1 MKKSLSAIGALMC
14 ALTALA
20 SAPTA
25 DELANMTLGIN
36 RWGETSIGSNT
47 IGIAPSSSV
56 EGMWEISN
64 FDRKIDYS
72 TVKMSIADDGSISI
86 APQMVGSDYD
96 YDTYESIYY
105 MLVPAESTEKAPME
119 FTNDR
124 ITGTYADGVIT
135 LDEWNIVKVNSSF
148 SSNLGTL
155 YSQNVNTLMM
165 APNTTVAMGIWDIN
179 LSDEWDFLGWNK
191 IDVSE
196 GEKLAAAQQN
206 ELQLDVYNFDEV
218 GACMT
223 LTLDFDA
230 MTATYTTG
238 DVVFRTSGSTP
249 RDYVLA
255 KISPR
260 IMAEDEEVLDGP
272 VVGTISE
279 DLTTITFNDLA
290 TVRTDHPSLG
300 WSDHGAPMHTL
311 ILTLD
316 EPLENPEVTAITDVR
331 ASEAQVAN
339 VKYVDMSGRVS
350 NHAFD
355 GVNIVVTTYTDGTTS
370 TSKVVK

>member
-1 MKKSLSAIGALMC
+1 MKKPLSAIGALMC
-14 ALTALA
+14 ALTAVA
-20 SAPTA
+20 SVPTA

-72 TVKMSIADDGSISI
+72 TVKMSIADDGSVSI

-135 LDEWNIVKVNSSF
+135 LDEWNIVKVNSNF

-238 DVVFRTSGSTP
+238 DVVFKTSGSTP

-272 VVGTISE
+272 VVGSISE

-316 EPLENPEVTAITDVR
+316 EPLENPEVTAITDVH
-331 ASEAQVAN
+331 ASATQVAN

-350 NHAFD
+350 NRAFD

-370 TSKVVK
+370 ISKVVK